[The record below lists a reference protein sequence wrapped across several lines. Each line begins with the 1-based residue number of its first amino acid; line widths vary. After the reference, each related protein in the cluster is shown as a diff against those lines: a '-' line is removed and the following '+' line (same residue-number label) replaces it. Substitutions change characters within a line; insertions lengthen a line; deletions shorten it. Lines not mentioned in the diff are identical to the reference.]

1 MATVSARQRLEL
13 RGKTITTF
21 IAYEA
26 AATLREMQAGETL
39 ELVTEDQEAITRDP
53 DAWCRAVGHSVVSAE
68 SDGGQARFLIEK
80 GAPRKSKRTAA
91 FVISDP
97 GVEKLLS
104 ARGFALAAA
113 LEGDEVHI

>member
-39 ELVTEDQEAITRDP
+39 ELVTEDQEAIKRDL

-68 SDGGQARFLIEK
+68 SEGGQARFLIEK
-80 GAPRKSKRTAA
+80 GAPREQAHSRLRDLRSRGREAA
-91 FVISDP
+91 LCAWVC
-97 GVEKLLS
+97 
-104 ARGFALAAA
+104 ARGRPR
-113 LEGDEVHI
+113 G